1 MDARTD
7 TGGPTRRKLLWL
19 AGVRAVAVSLLL
31 GAAIMLRIGGPVP
44 DEPVDPF
51 FLLIAL
57 TFAVTGVCAFT
68 VRYVERWPWVV
79 DAQLGADAV
88 LVTLLV
94 LATGGLDSFFA
105 WLYVLP
111 IIGASIVQGSRGG
124 QFVAGVSIA
133 SYASIVIGQYAGVFT
148 GVPFSDGIARAPL
161 PEASEG
167 LYRVGLSGVGFLAV
181 AWLVGH
187 LADGWRTA
195 DARLAEASTEIAD
208 LQAFNQHVID
218 SLTGG
223 LTTTTRDRR
232 ILTFNHAAQLITG
245 HDSAQVRGQDVAKV
259 LQLPGALHF
268 ALEHAT
274 GMIGTQRFEYEYS
287 RPDGSK
293 LLMGISAAPLRGGP
307 GDEPGFVFTFQDVTE
322 LKRRDREA
330 ASQKRL
336 AAIGEMA
343 AGIAHEIRNPLA
355 SMTGSIQILRHE
367 LPLSDE
373 QAQLM
378 DIVLRESER
387 LNETITNFLAY
398 ARPQKRHLQRV
409 DLRRVL
415 EETAALL
422 RNSAERRAD
431 HQIEVISD
439 APDCGYDADEGQI
452 RQVVWNL
459 ATNGLRAMPRGGVL
473 RLRLIVERTGFSP
486 ACAISV
492 EDEGV
497 GIDEATRD
505 TLFQPFKSGFTA
517 GTGLGL
523 AIVHRV
529 VSDYGGQVR
538 VSSKVGEGTAVVV
551 RLPLA
556 LSAAAPQVADVA

>member
-1 MDARTD
+1 MDPRTHA
-7 TGGPTRRKLLWL
+7 TGPLRRKLLWL

-31 GAAIMLRIGGPVP
+31 GAAILFRIGGAVP
-44 DEPVDPF
+44 DWPVDPF
-51 FLLIAL
+51 FALIAA
-57 TFAVTGVCAFT
+57 TFFVTGVCAFT
-68 VRYVERWPWVV
+68 VRYVERWPWIV

-88 LVTLLV
+88 LVSLLV
-94 LATGGLDSFFA
+94 MATGGLDSFFA

-111 IIGASIVQGSRGG
+111 IIGASIVQYRRGG
-124 QFVAGVSIA
+124 LMVASFSVLA
-133 SYASIVIGQYAGVFT
+133 FTAIVVGQYT
-148 GVPFSDGIARAPL
+148 GAFPVWSLASGARAPL
-161 PEASEG
+161 PAGSEAF
-167 LYRVGLSGVGFLAV
+167 YRVGLAGIGFLAV
-181 AWLVGH
+181 AVLVGH
-187 LADGWRTA
+187 LAEGWRRA

-223 LTTTTRDRR
+223 LATTTRDRR
-232 ILTFNHAAQLITG
+232 VLTFNHAAQQIT
-245 HDSAQVRGQDVAKV
+245 ALNLLAVRGQDVCRV

-274 GMIGTQRFEYEYS
+274 GMIGTQRFEYEFA
-287 RPDGSK
+287 RADGVK

-330 ASQKRL
+330 SSQKRL

-355 SMTGSIQILRHE
+355 SMTGSIQILRQE

-422 RNSAERRAD
+422 RNSVERRAD
-431 HQIEVISD
+431 HTIDVVAD
-439 APDCGYDADEGQI
+439 AADAGFEADEGQI

-473 RLRLIVERTGFSP
+473 RLRLQVERSGLSP
-486 ACAISV
+486 ACTIAV

-529 VSDYGGQVR
+529 VSDYGGLVR
-538 VSSKVGEGTAVVV
+538 VSSKVGEGTTVTV
-551 RLPLA
+551 RLPLSHAMPAA
-556 LSAAAPQVADVA
+556 LPADVA